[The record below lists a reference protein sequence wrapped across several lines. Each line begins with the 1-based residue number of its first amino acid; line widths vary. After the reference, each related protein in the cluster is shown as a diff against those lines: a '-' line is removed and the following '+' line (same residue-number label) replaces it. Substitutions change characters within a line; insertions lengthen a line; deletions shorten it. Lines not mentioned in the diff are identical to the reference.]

1 MRGVSWGSFVERVA
15 ECRIGRDGASVV
27 DRRPSMW
34 SLAVLALALVIT
46 VAGCGSLSRRA
57 TPKAAGSGN
66 GAAGSSVEASGS
78 GVGAAGSGNRAAGP
92 GNGVAGAAGIGAAG
106 SATVEQYAAAIKAN
120 SQRSDHESDARVRA
134 DLATQSSSAADA
146 CLALDQQAAACQY
159 GKAVA
164 TGMEAR
170 AHPTRAVG
178 LLSGMLRNLGN
189 ADASDPNYDEA
200 GPSRVRALVLI
211 RAPGWP
217 VGPGDTDA
225 GLAAARRAV
234 SLHSDYPPNVLAL
247 AEALSKSGDEKGAR
261 DTYAQARDLAQASPP
276 GPDRD
281 EWLRDAED
289 GLQHK

>member
-1 MRGVSWGSFVERVA
+1 MGSDVGDRVTAERPWPPVRA
-15 ECRIGRDGASVV
+15 MFA
-27 DRRPSMW
+27 
-34 SLAVLALALVIT
+34 AVMLALAVT
-46 VAGCGSLSRRA
+46 ACASESRRT
-57 TPKAAGSGN
+57 TPGEPSAG
-66 GAAGSSVEASGS
+66 V
-78 GVGAAGSGNRAAGP
+78 P
-92 GNGVAGAAGIGAAG
+92 VAGAGAGNGAAG

-134 DLATQSSSAADA
+134 DLATQSNSAADA
-146 CLALDQQAAACQY
+146 CLALDPRAAACQY

-178 LLSGMLRNLGN
+178 LLSGMLQNLGN

-211 RAPGWP
+211 RAPAWP
-217 VGPGDTDA
+217 VGPGDNDA

-234 SLHSDYPPNVLAL
+234 SLQPDYPPNVLAL

-261 DTYAQARDLAQASPP
+261 ESYAHARDLAQSLPP
-276 GPDRD
+276 GADRD
-281 EWLRDAED
+281 DWLRDAED